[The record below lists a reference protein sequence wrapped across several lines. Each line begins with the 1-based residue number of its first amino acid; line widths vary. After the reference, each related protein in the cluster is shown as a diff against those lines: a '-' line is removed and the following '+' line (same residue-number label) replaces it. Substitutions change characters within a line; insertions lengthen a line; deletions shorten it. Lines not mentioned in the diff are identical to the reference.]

1 MQRKIFSRQRGPE
14 CKCTRKE
21 TWRSHLYNFYWCYR
35 KVDCN
40 CKLFHDGVPYHI
52 DWTGFYVIRIS
63 VMKGEKDQ
71 HSRFFKS
78 LWYAVWD
85 TFSIFKCA
93 KRNLYLSGTT
103 VRRSAVEREG
113 LKWYWKSKERP
124 HFPRLL
130 ASPLFT
136 NFSKA

>member
-21 TWRSHLYNFYWCYR
+21 TWRSRLYNFYRCYR

-40 CKLFHDGVPYHI
+40 CKLFHDGGPYHI

-71 HSRFFKS
+71 HSRFVKS

-93 KRNLYLSGTT
+93 KRNYIYQAQLS
-103 VRRSAVEREG
+103 ED
-113 LKWYWKSKERP
+113 
-124 HFPRLL
+124 LL
-130 ASPLFT
+130 LNEKAWNHIGNQKKDHISPGY
-136 NFSKA
+136 